1 MPACRPNSSLKT
13 GTTPAASQDFRIP
26 EDVLEEVFRCYVTMP
41 PWDAAP
47 KALGDDRLRQWRSR
61 QGAVGGFLLLSKV
74 TKVSISLLVTITLT
88 TLYTQPI
95 LEKVLYSSPYLP
107 TVDRLCSF
115 ASSVL
120 KGDSRW
126 DSLKRIPYSTPGRYV
141 QVLDLSHLDEPQGQ
155 ASRDAEF
162 ASARSGLDS
171 LAGNGLRLNG
181 CLNTLFPLLPHL
193 EVLILPA
200 SIPVAPST
208 LRALQSAP
216 CRSRIKVIHGLV
228 LTQAVEPTP
237 VKNGSATSDLDS
249 MIGFL
254 KAFPN
259 LRDVSIKGYGD
270 IDPGLSIIYHPQPPL
285 ELHHLESM
293 TLHGVK
299 SGLFIGTLSQ
309 QGDSLPLL
317 RHLDLTCYAHQSGDL
332 TIDFLRVHGPKLHS
346 LTLRAPTDW
355 PPLRIPP
362 PSETLSLCPR
372 LQVLRFL
379 DSNTLPPT
387 ETFEDPGL
395 PFTASQHFSLRH
407 LSISKWSTAPAF
419 RDGPHPPSTGQFER
433 LIEALIRNLPPN
445 LEDVTVEGFTW
456 LRKPLGK
463 AGMSAGVNG
472 VCRRLSGALAV
483 RGVRMLDKDGTERPD
498 VTGMSTSAFGM
509 TSMVR
514 GLQQAGRSRLGMKGF
529 GERRRPSMDGDVDDE
544 SG

>member
-1 MPACRPNSSLKT
+1 MPAWRPNSSFKT

-26 EDVLEEVFRCYVTMP
+26 EDVLEEVFRCYLTTL
-41 PWDAAP
+41 PWDVVPRAP
-47 KALGDDRLRQWRSR
+47 PDPTLKQWSSR
-61 QGAVGGFLLLSKV
+61 QGDVAELLLLSKV
-74 TKVSISLLVTITLT
+74 TK
-88 TLYTQPI
+88 PI

-107 TVDRLCSF
+107 TVDRLCAF

-141 QVLDLSHLDEPQGQ
+141 QVLDLSHLDEPLGE
-155 ASRDAEF
+155 ASRDEEF
-162 ASARSGLDS
+162 ASTQGGLNS

-193 EVLILPA
+193 EVLILPS

-216 CRSRIKVIHGLV
+216 SRSKAKVIHGLV
-228 LTQAVEPTP
+228 LTQAVEPKP
-237 VKNGSATSDLDS
+237 IKHESADATSDLDS
-249 MIGFL
+249 MIRFL

-270 IDPGLSIIYHPQPPL
+270 IDPGFSITHNPQPPL
-285 ELHHLESM
+285 DLQRLESM

-299 SGLFIGTLSQ
+299 SGLFIGALCDQ
-309 QGDSLPLL
+309 EASLPSL
-317 RHLDLTCYAHQSGDL
+317 RRLDLTCYAHQPGDL
-332 TIDFLRVHGPKLHS
+332 TVDLLRVHGSKLHS

-362 PSETLSLCPR
+362 PSETLFLCPH
-372 LQVLRFL
+372 LQVLKFL

-387 ETFEDPGL
+387 ETFEDPAL
-395 PFTASQHFSLRH
+395 PFTAAQHCSLRH

-419 RDGPHPPSTGQFER
+419 RDGPHPPSTGQFEQ
-433 LIEALIRNLPPN
+433 LIETLIRNLPPN
-445 LEDVTVEGFTW
+445 LDDVTVEGFTW

-498 VTGMSTSAFGM
+498 VTGMSATAAFGM
-509 TSMVR
+509 TSLAR
-514 GLQQAGRSRLGMKGF
+514 GLQHAGGPRLGMKGF

>member
-1 MPACRPNSSLKT
+1 ML
-13 GTTPAASQDFRIP
+13 I
-26 EDVLEEVFRCYVTMP
+26 VF
-41 PWDAAP
+41 A
-47 KALGDDRLRQWRSR
+47 
-61 QGAVGGFLLLSKV
+61 
-74 TKVSISLLVTITLT
+74 
-88 TLYTQPI
+88 QPI
-95 LEKVLYSSPYLP
+95 LEKVLYSAPYLP

-115 ASSVL
+115 ANAVL

-141 QVLDLSHLDEPQGQ
+141 QVLDLSHLDEHQSTP
-155 ASRDAEF
+155 RDVEPP
-162 ASARSGLDS
+162 RSGLD

-181 CLNTLFPLLPHL
+181 CLVTLFPLLPHL

-208 LRALQSAP
+208 LRALRSAP

-228 LTQAVEPTP
+228 LTQAVEPSPFSQTASP
-237 VKNGSATSDLDS
+237 SDLDS
-249 MIGFL
+249 MLVFL

-259 LRDVSIKGYGD
+259 LRDVAIKGYGD
-270 IDPGLSIIYHPQPPL
+270 IDPGLSIGHNPQPPL
-285 ELHHLESM
+285 DLQHLESL
-293 TLHGVK
+293 TLHGIK
-299 SGLFIGTLSQ
+299 SGLFIGALCQ
-309 QGDSLPLL
+309 QPESLPSL
-317 RHLDLTCYAHQSGDL
+317 RKLDLTSYANQPDDL
-332 TIDFLRVHGPKLHS
+332 TLDLLRVHGPKLRS

-362 PSETLSLCPR
+362 PSETLFFCPR
-372 LQVLRFL
+372 LQVLRYL
-379 DSNTLPPT
+379 DSNTLPPI
-387 ETFEDPGL
+387 ETFEDLAL
-395 PFTASQHFSLRH
+395 PFTASQHSSLRH

-433 LIEALIRNLPPN
+433 LIETLIRNLPPN

-498 VTGMSTSAFGM
+498 VTGMGTSAFGM
-509 TSMVR
+509 TSMSR
-514 GLQQAGRSRLGMKGF
+514 ALQQGGTRLGMKGF